1 MARLIA
7 IVKTDKVN
15 QFFRLPKVFTHNNEE
30 YRIVHL
36 DSPEDLHEFT
46 GEGVKCAFDMI
57 IQPTFNDLS
66 KPDFHPELSTVFL
79 NRYDKIHQQR
89 LLNDYMNTLRPTQSA
104 PYIHLGAIPVDME
117 KMYFGEFS
125 GRGVMKLTDGA
136 RSMGIMKFDTT
147 NTNLRSFLIELDK
160 VISDGDKNNR
170 AIQKV
175 CDAFKVDINFGKEY
189 KNDEVY
195 GRFTDKTFML
205 QRMNPFDDVEE
216 FRVLKTLDM
225 IHMYRRDHFNND
237 DPNVIDRLYMRSR
250 EADQDDE
257 FELMMDSIQTI
268 LRSEN
273 FPMTHGSIDVWVSRK
288 GMKWGIYEYQNQY
301 GHVHIPEDT
310 HNFILKDTIDRLYKK
325 MNQE

>member
-1 MARLIA
+1 
-7 IVKTDKVN
+7 
-15 QFFRLPKVFTHNNEE
+15 
-30 YRIVHL
+30 
-36 DSPEDLHEFT
+36 
-46 GEGVKCAFDMI
+46 
-57 IQPTFNDLS
+57 
-66 KPDFHPELSTVFL
+66 
-79 NRYDKIHQQR
+79 
-89 LLNDYMNTLRPTQSA
+89 
-104 PYIHLGAIPVDME
+104 
-117 KMYFGEFS
+117 
-125 GRGVMKLTDGA
+125 MKLTDGA

-189 KNDEVY
+189 KDDEVY

>member
-1 MARLIA
+1 MPRLIA

-15 QFFRLPKVFTHNNEE
+15 QFYKLPKVFDHHGEQF
-30 YRIVHL
+30 RIVHL
-36 DSPEDLHEFT
+36 DSPDGLHEFS

-57 IQPTFNDLS
+57 IQPTFNELS
-66 KPDFHPELSTVFL
+66 NPDFNCQLSTAFL

-89 LLNDYMNTLRPTQSA
+89 LLNDFMTTIQPSKSA
-104 PYIHLGAIPVDME
+104 AYVHLGAIPVDME

-125 GRGVMKLTDGA
+125 GRGVMKLTGGA

-147 NTNLRSFLIELDK
+147 NTNLRSFLSELDK
-160 VISDGDKNNR
+160 VLNDGEKNNR

-195 GRFTDKTFML
+195 ERFTNKTFML
-205 QRMNPFDDVEE
+205 QRMNPYDDVEE
-216 FRVLKTLDM
+216 FRVLKTLDT
-225 IHMYRRDHFNND
+225 IHMYRRDHFDNE
-237 DPNVIDRLYMRSR
+237 DPNVIDRLYMRTNH
-250 EADQDDE
+250 DKDDE
-257 FELMMDSIQTI
+257 FELMMEDIQTI
-268 LRSEN
+268 LKNED

-288 GMKWGIYEYQNQY
+288 DMKWGIYEYQNQY

-310 HNFILKDTIDRLYKK
+310 HNFILKDTIYKLFFK
-325 MNQE
+325 LTR